1 VKGGGGGKISTA
13 NLGPI
18 LITEEL
24 YERVDRLLGVTQGL
38 NETRDVVKLSSSRK
52 SSLFLERKSTVM
64 LEQLR

>member
-1 VKGGGGGKISTA
+1 MKGGGGGKISTA